1 MEEEVFTFSF
11 KEVPYIGLDL
21 VSCHTS
27 YKEGLEML
35 YFTKEKEK
43 MHSDT
48 ENDKCLSLG
57 SGPKSTNTSKETENQ
72 FQYLSFTNQK
82 NVANPSEHMA
92 PSKPLSS
99 LCPG

>member
-43 MHSDT
+43 MHSVKQSVIID
-48 ENDKCLSLG
+48 NLLFPYSLQLS
-57 SGPKSTNTSKETENQ
+57 
-72 FQYLSFTNQK
+72 
-82 NVANPSEHMA
+82 V
-92 PSKPLSS
+92 S
-99 LCPG
+99 LN